1 VFRFFAPHLSL
12 DSVADLT
19 ATNLER
25 LGRKALLLDIDGTL
39 KAYRSER
46 VAPET
51 VAWIESLKHADIRL
65 CLVSNGKHHRIERIA
80 QELRVP
86 FVAQAFKPFPFR
98 CRAALRKIDVIPEH
112 AAMIGDQLFADILAG
127 RLAGMLTIL
136 VRPMSLDEPC
146 WTRIKRP
153 FERFVLNR
161 TVRRSPSAAARSHC
175 LLDVHRS

>member
-1 VFRFFAPHLSL
+1 VLRFFAPHLSL

-19 ATNLER
+19 PTDLHR

-39 KAYRSER
+39 KEYRSER
-46 VAPET
+46 VGAET
-51 VAWIESLKHADIRL
+51 VAWIESLKQADIRL

-80 QELRVP
+80 QELQLP

-98 CRAALRKIDVIPEH
+98 CRAALRKIDVLPEH
-112 AAMIGDQLFADILAG
+112 AAMVGDQLFADILAG

-136 VRPMSLDEPC
+136 VRPMSWDEPS

-161 TVRRSPSAAARSHC
+161 TVRRNPATAPQAHS
-175 LLDVHRS
+175 LLDVPRS